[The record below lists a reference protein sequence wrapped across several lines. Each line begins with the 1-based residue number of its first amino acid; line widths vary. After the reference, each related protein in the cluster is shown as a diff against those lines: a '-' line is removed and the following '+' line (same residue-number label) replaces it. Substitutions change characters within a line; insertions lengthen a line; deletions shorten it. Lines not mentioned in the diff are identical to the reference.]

1 MTNQN
6 TKNSRVL
13 QELLETKAELSTYD
27 LVSKTDMAFMRVLCE
42 EPPAY
47 TPERIGSIRDG
58 NCEAEPS
65 CIRSPL
71 KREHLERSIVGVP
84 CSGFYY
90 AVGPR
95 DVTEPGKTR
104 RPRIG
109 KCGTGPRGPPISWPL
124 PSLNARTPAQTR

>member
-1 MTNQN
+1 MPNRARRNLAKVDQQQAFGIMTNQY

-13 QELLETKAELSTYD
+13 QELLETTAELSTYD

-71 KREHLERSIVGVP
+71 KREHLERSKVGVP
-84 CSGFYY
+84 CSEQTPWWCVRQV
-90 AVGPR
+90 ASVG
-95 DVTEPGKTR
+95 G
-104 RPRIG
+104 
-109 KCGTGPRGPPISWPL
+109 
-124 PSLNARTPAQTR
+124 N